1 MPSRNEYRKKAVACV
16 AQAEMIRGPQERA
29 ALLTIAQTYIRL
41 ADRIGM
47 RHERG
52 LAHRPTGDRYPEN
65 DS

>member
-1 MPSRNEYRKKAVACV
+1 MPGRNEYRKKAVACV
-16 AQAEMIRGPQERA
+16 AQAEMIRDPQERA

-47 RHERG
+47 RLERG
-52 LAHRPTGDRYPEN
+52 TAHRPTGEQPEK